1 MGVWK
6 CGSVG
11 VWGYG
16 SVGVGKFYF
25 LYFHTPTPPYSH
37 TPTLPSLSPYMEGDF
52 EAQKSRKYEI
62 NKISTALLGN
72 LDLKQY
78 PPNIQTRTKTY
89 TKQLAETVVDGT
101 ALFPEVARKLREFI
115 REIAS

>member
-1 MGVWK
+1 VWEY
-6 CGSVG
+6 GGVG
-11 VWGYG
+11 VGKWE
-16 SVGVGKFYF
+16 SVGVGKCGSKI
-25 LYFHTPTPPYSH
+25 SH
-37 TPTLPSLSPYMEGDF
+37 TPILPYPHTPILTLHME

-78 PPNIQTRTKTY
+78 PPNVQTRIKTY

-115 REIAS
+115 REISS

>member
-1 MGVWK
+1 MEGWRVWK
-6 CGSVG
+6 GGRVEVWECGRKNILPTPIPP
-11 VWGYG
+11 Y
-16 SVGVGKFYF
+16 
-25 LYFHTPTPPYSH
+25 LHTPVPPHSH
-37 TPTLPSLSPYMEGDF
+37 TPILTLRME

-78 PPNIQTRTKTY
+78 PSDIQTRIKTY

-115 REIAS
+115 QEISP

>member
-1 MGVWK
+1 MGVWGWESGK
-6 CGSVG
+6 VWEWESVA
-11 VWGYG
+11 VR
-16 SVGVGKFYF
+16 S
-25 LYFHTPTPPYSH
+25 PTPPYSH
-37 TPTLPSLSPYMEGDF
+37 TPILPYPHTPILTLHME

-78 PPNIQTRTKTY
+78 PPNVQTRIKTY

-115 REIAS
+115 REISS